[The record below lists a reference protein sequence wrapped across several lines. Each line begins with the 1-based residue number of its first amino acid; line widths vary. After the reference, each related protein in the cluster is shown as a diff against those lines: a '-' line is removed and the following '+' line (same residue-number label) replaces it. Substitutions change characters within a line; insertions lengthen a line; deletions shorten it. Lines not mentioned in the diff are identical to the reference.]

1 MPNGL
6 EKYISFSL
14 DNKLPFIAS
23 FPVLYSLSNSLVRN
37 LVENDRNHLS
47 QEFIASF
54 QYLYFFL
61 NNLVKNLV
69 ENDRNHFSQE
79 SDSEVLYL
87 FKQKEYYPYEY
98 M

>member
-1 MPNGL
+1 MLN
-6 EKYISFSL
+6 
-14 DNKLPFIAS
+14 N
-23 FPVLYSLSNSLVRN
+23 LVKN
-37 LVENDRNHLS
+37 LVENDRNHLR

-54 QYLYFFL
+54 QFL
-61 NNLVKNLV
+61 CFMLDNLVKNLV
-69 ENDRNHFSQE
+69 GNDRNHFSQE

>member
-14 DNKLPFIAS
+14 DNKLLFIDS
-23 FPVLYSLSNSLVRN
+23 FQVLYSLLTSLVRN

-47 QEFIASF
+47 QQFIASF

-61 NNLVKNLV
+61 NSLVKNLV
-69 ENDRNHFSQE
+69 ENDRNHLSQ
-79 SDSEVLYL
+79 
-87 FKQKEYYPYEY
+87 
-98 M
+98 